1 MVKMPLLLGSK
12 NTVFAGAVLAMCFAR
27 AGASVMAQ
35 DIPANNSNF
44 EPKGLLVSLAT
55 ANGNKP
61 AQIHLNVNS
70 ADIPANAQLEL
81 SVEPTAVSNEKYIIV
96 VSTTDGK
103 KKDIGTFSFFL
114 PPRQGEVQK
123 FLIDAQPLVDA
134 VKANNTSQ
142 FSLSVQLLP
151 VNQEKALSASTLRV
165 LGARWVG
172 G

>member
-1 MVKMPLLLGSK
+1 
-12 NTVFAGAVLAMCFAR
+12 
-27 AGASVMAQ
+27 
-35 DIPANNSNF
+35 
-44 EPKGLLVSLAT
+44 
-55 ANGNKP
+55 
-61 AQIHLNVNS
+61 
-70 ADIPANAQLEL
+70 
-81 SVEPTAVSNEKYIIV
+81 
-96 VSTTDGK
+96 
-103 KKDIGTFSFFL
+103 
-114 PPRQGEVQK
+114 VQK